1 MISEKQKLTI
11 HRSPF
16 TINMN
21 DVKFNKILLFINALV
36 PLALLGFD
44 AWQGNLGANPV
55 EFFLRT
61 TGVLTLVFLMITLS
75 VTPVRKYFGWNN
87 LVKFRRMLGLY
98 AFFYGFLHLITYSIF
113 DKSLSI
119 PAIIADVWQRPF
131 IAIGMFAF
139 FLLIPLA
146 VTSTNGMIKRV
157 GGKNWSRLHKL
168 TYPIAILGVIHFWM
182 IVKSDVFYPA
192 LFGIVLAVL
201 LFYRIYNA
209 QQKPTAQKS
218 KVHEV

>member
-1 MISEKQKLTI
+1 MD
-11 HRSPF
+11 
-16 TINMN
+16 
-21 DVKFNKILLFINALV
+21 DVKFNKTLLFINALV
-36 PLALLGFD
+36 PLGLLGFD
-44 AWQGNLGANPV
+44 AWRGNLGANPV

-61 TGVLTLVFLMITLS
+61 TGILTLAFLLITLC
-75 VTPVRKYFGWNN
+75 VTPLRKYFGWSS

-119 PAIIADVWQRPF
+119 PAIIADVWKRPF
-131 IAIGMFAF
+131 IAVGMFAF

-146 VTSTNGMIKRV
+146 VTSTNGMIKRL
-157 GGKNWSRLHKL
+157 GGKNWTRLHKL
-168 TYPIAILGVIHFWM
+168 IYPIAILGVIHFWL
-182 IVKSDVFYPA
+182 IVKSDIFYPV

-209 QQKPTAQKS
+209 KVKPKLQTQKN
-218 KVHEV
+218 